1 MDLFRQHNQFWVW
14 TARILRQFL
23 RVRPGATLL
32 VIASTGLADIARLLA
47 IFIPLKAI
55 LLAGSPGVPRYF
67 PFIDPDEKM
76 AWVVGFAVGAFAA
89 YSLTLLLDAIAARWS
104 RDAGLEI
111 LEGANQMS
119 LHARQDDEAQQVFAD
134 FSGII
139 AAGLFIAVGALLLA
153 WINPALILFFTL
165 AVLALFGF
173 TAWALRTSALPPPPL
188 KAWITQRTGQYLAI
202 LYSLTFLG
210 GFLVILAPFVLGG
223 GGNILIALL
232 GIILSRQMLSHL
244 SSMAK
249 DAVSLQQKRER
260 IDPLVFRSIHLR
272 SDQQTP
278 IAVTLQAVFAKDRRQ
293 RRSREELVRA
303 APLQGELAVY
313 WSDSTLSRVKTL
325 TLIEQDSQGQPLRHF
340 QQQIF
345 PPRQTDQLDNEAFL
359 FGHVTRKRLSAPEL
373 LVSFE
378 EADFRC
384 QICTYGVGE
393 PVSEKEWPEIRD
405 GLLHQVWSYVPTKA
419 MVRSYKRSRPLLPE
433 RLNPALS
440 RRLAVATDTPE
451 EAELLARWQAD
462 LPSIQEQLKMQP
474 LALHNPDL
482 NRANVVRA
490 GEDHLIVAWGRWVLE
505 PLGAAMFLSGAS
517 RHGAKHLE
525 ILRPLRA
532 DLRDRAWDGELRL
545 AALCQ
550 QLEQQISRENY
561 KAALGIIKTIQTHR
575 VAANKSGVSV
585 RAAS

>member
-1 MDLFRQHNQFWVW
+1 MDLFRQHNQFWLW

-23 RVRPGATLL
+23 QVRPGATLL

-47 IFIPLKAI
+47 IFIPLKAV

-67 PFIDPDEKM
+67 PFIDPDQKM
-76 AWVVGFAVGAFAA
+76 AWIVGLAVGAFAA
-89 YSLTLLLDAIAARWS
+89 YSLTVLLDALAARWS
-104 RDAGLEI
+104 RDAGVEI

-119 LHARQDDEAQQVFAD
+119 LHARQDDQAQQVFAD

-139 AAGLFIAVGALLLA
+139 AASLFIAVGALLLL
-153 WINPALILFFTL
+153 WINPALILFLML
-165 AVLALFGF
+165 AVLALFSF
-173 TAWALRTSALPPPPL
+173 TAWALRTDALPPPPL
-188 KAWITQRTGQYLAI
+188 KAWITQRTSQYLAM

-210 GFLVILAPFVLGG
+210 GFLVILAPFVLGA

-260 IDPLVFRSIHLR
+260 IDPLVFRNIHLR
-272 SDQQTP
+272 NDQQTP
-278 IAVTLQAVFAKDRRQ
+278 IAVTLQTVFAKDRRQ
-293 RRSREELVRA
+293 QRSRKELARA
-303 APLQGELAVY
+303 VPLQGELAVY
-313 WSDSTLSRVKTL
+313 WSDSTLSGVKTL
-325 TLIEQDSQGQPLRHF
+325 TLIEQDSEGQPLRHF

-345 PPRQTDQLDNEAFL
+345 PPRHVDQLDNEAFL
-359 FGHVTRKRLSAPEL
+359 FRHVARKRLSAPDL
-373 LVSFE
+373 LASFE
-378 EADFRC
+378 EADFQC
-384 QICTYGVGE
+384 QICAYGVGE
-393 PVSEKEWPEIRD
+393 LVPEKNWPEIRD
-405 GLLHQVWSYVPTKA
+405 GLLRQVWSYVPANA
-419 MVRSYKRSRPLLPE
+419 MVQSYKGSRPLLPE
-433 RLNPALS
+433 RLNLALS
-440 RRLAVATDTPE
+440 SRLAVATDTPE

-482 NRANVVRA
+482 NRANVVRSD
-490 GEDHLIVAWGRWVLE
+490 EDHLIMAWGRWALE

-517 RHGAKHLE
+517 GHGAKHLD

-532 DLRDRAWDGELRL
+532 DLRDRGWDGDLRL

-550 QLEQQISRENY
+550 QLEQLINRENF
-561 KAALGIIKTIQTHR
+561 KAALGMIKTIQAHR
-575 VAANKSGVSV
+575 VAADNPDAPV
-585 RAAS
+585 RAAC